1 MISNQSRTKEW
12 IMQTRKIAAGKDP
25 ILIEKMIMA
34 LILVENLRLSGL
46 DFIFKGGTS
55 LILLLGKPG
64 RFSIDIDIVLA
75 KSQNLLP
82 FFESVVDQGAFYRYE
97 ENRRPGELPKQ
108 HYKFFFHSVIQNKE
122 SHILLDILFDEN
134 PYPRLME
141 VNIDTPLLS
150 VEGQVTGVTCP
161 AVECL
166 LGDKLTA
173 FAPNTT
179 GIQYGLGKDIEMA
192 KQLFDIGALFDVAS
206 DVDLICKTFEW
217 TATKELAYRG
227 MPDPT
232 PSDVLLDS
240 FQTACLIGTR
250 GAIAGGEYA
259 ELVSGIKKLAA
270 FIYSVTFTI
279 DTAIVCASKVAYLA
293 GLILKQ
299 QTSRIARFQTNIDIS
314 SWIISNP
321 DYAKLNKI
329 KKTSPEAFFYFYQA
343 LKLLQLSEDE

>member
-1 MISNQSRTKEW
+1 
-12 IMQTRKIAAGKDP
+12 
-25 ILIEKMIMA
+25 
-34 LILVENLRLSGL
+34 LSGL

>member
-12 IMQTRKIAAGKDP
+12 MMRTRKIASGKDP

-34 LILVENLRLSGL
+34 LTLVENLRLSGL

-55 LILLLGKPG
+55 LTLLLGKPS

-122 SHILLDILFDEN
+122 NHILLDILFDEH

-150 VEGQVTGVTCP
+150 VEGQMIDVTCP
-161 AVECL
+161 VVECL

-179 GIQYGLGKDIEMA
+179 GIQYELGKDIEMA

-217 TATKELAYRG
+217 TAIKELAYRG
-227 MPDPT
+227 MPELT
-232 PSDVLLDS
+232 PADVLLDS

-270 FIYSVTFTI
+270 FVYSTTFTI

-299 QTSRIARFQTNIDIS
+299 TSRIARFQTNIDIS
-314 SWIISNP
+314 SWTISNSA
-321 DYAKLNKI
+321 YAKLNKI

-343 LKLLQLSEDE
+343 LQLLELSEDK

>member
-12 IMQTRKIAAGKDP
+12 IMQARKIADGKDP

-34 LILVENLRLSGL
+34 LTLVENLRLSGL

-55 LILLLGKPG
+55 LTLLLGKPS

-122 SHILLDILFDEN
+122 SHILLDILFDEH
-134 PYPRLME
+134 PYPELIE
-141 VNIDTPLLS
+141 VNINTPLLS
-150 VEGQVTGVTCP
+150 VEGQMTDVTCP
-161 AVECL
+161 VVECL

-192 KQLFDIGALFDVAS
+192 KQLFDIGALFDVAF
-206 DVDLICKTFEW
+206 DVDLICKTFKL

-227 MPDPT
+227 KPELTPT
-232 PSDVLLDS
+232 DVLLDS

-270 FIYSVTFTI
+270 FVYSTTFTI

-299 QTSRIARFQTNIDIS
+299 TSGIARFQTSIDIS
-314 SWIISNP
+314 SWIIPNP
-321 DYAKLNKI
+321 EYAKLNKI
-329 KKTSPEAFFYFYQA
+329 KKTSPEAFFYFYRA
-343 LKLLQLSEDE
+343 LQLLELLEDKH

>member
-34 LILVENLRLSGL
+34 LTLVENLRLSGL

-55 LILLLGKPG
+55 LTLLLGKPS

-75 KSQNLLP
+75 KPQNLPP
-82 FFESVVDQGAFYRYE
+82 FFESVVDQGVFYRYE

-122 SHILLDILFDEN
+122 SHILLDILFDEH
-134 PYPRLME
+134 PYPGLIE
-141 VNIDTPLLS
+141 VKIDSPLLS
-150 VEGQVTGVTCP
+150 VEGQRTDVTCP
-161 AVECL
+161 VVECL

-192 KQLFDIGALFDVAS
+192 KQLFDIGSLFDVAS
-206 DVDLICKTFEW
+206 DVDLIRKTFEW
-217 TATKELAYRG
+217 TAIKELAYRG
-227 MPDPT
+227 MPELAPT
-232 PSDVLLDS
+232 DVLLDS

-250 GAIAGGEYA
+250 GAIADEEYA
-259 ELVSGIKKLAA
+259 ELMSGLKKLTA
-270 FIYSVTFTI
+270 FVYSTTFTI

-299 QTSRIARFQTNIDIS
+299 ISRIARFQTNIDIS

-321 DYAKLNKI
+321 EYAKLNKI

-343 LKLLQLSEDE
+343 LKLLQLPEDE

>member
-12 IMQTRKIAAGKDP
+12 IMQTRKIATGKDP

-34 LILVENLRLSGL
+34 LTLVENLRLSGL
-46 DFIFKGGTS
+46 NFIFKGGTS
-55 LILLLGKPG
+55 LTLLLGKPS

-122 SHILLDILFDEN
+122 SHILLDILFDEH
-134 PYPRLME
+134 PYPGLIE
-141 VNIDTPLLS
+141 VNINTPLLS
-150 VEGQVTGVTCP
+150 VEGQMTDVTCP
-161 AVECL
+161 VVECL

-192 KQLFDIGALFDVAS
+192 KQLFDIGSLFDVAS

-227 MPDPT
+227 MPELTPT
-232 PSDVLLDS
+232 DVLLDS
-240 FQTACLIGTR
+240 FQTACVIGTR
-250 GAIAGGEYA
+250 GAIASGDYA
-259 ELVSGIKKLAA
+259 ELLSGIKKLTA
-270 FIYSVTFTI
+270 FVYSTTFTI

-299 QTSRIARFQTNIDIS
+299 TSRIARFQTNIDIS

-321 DYAKLNKI
+321 EYAKLNKI

-343 LKLLQLSEDE
+343 LKLLELSEDK